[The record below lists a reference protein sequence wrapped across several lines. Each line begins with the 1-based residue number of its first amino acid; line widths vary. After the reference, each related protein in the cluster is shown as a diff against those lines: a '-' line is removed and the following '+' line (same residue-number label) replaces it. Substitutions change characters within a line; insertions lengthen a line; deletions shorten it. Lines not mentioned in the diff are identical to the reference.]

1 MLEIQTG
8 KEKISLPGPF
18 ASLSLTPRIDL
29 GQEISM
35 ASTDS
40 PNASLTPGITHW
52 REAMSSLRAG
62 VAQREFTPKVGIASG
77 IWGAAKKSR
86 SESIH
91 IGLFLTAIAREDGD
105 RRKTFI
111 VGIDLC
117 VLGCAECA
125 DDMLDRI
132 AEGVGVSRDQILFS
146 SSHTHAVPL
155 PCIHRPK
162 KDGSELIPEFRD
174 LIINKTIEAC
184 LEAASKIADVDITW
198 GYGHCDLAV
207 NRDLPCGEVEVVA
220 FNPEIPADDTLTVG
234 RVSTRNGKVIAT
246 IANYACHP
254 TTLAWE
260 NMAISPDYIGMA
272 RIIVESETK
281 APMLFLQGASGEL
294 SPRNQYS
301 GDTALADRNGAI
313 LGHAI
318 MSTLKAMQSPGYGLK
333 WNGIVESGAL
343 LGEWHEEKVTGSS
356 QAKEFRI
363 DVPVRVK
370 EMKTIEQLREEWAGI
385 DPDALEERITRAT
398 RLRIG
403 YESNA
408 EVTHPVWIWQWG
420 EAIFVAQPGEAYSY
434 IQTELRKRNPGRIIF
449 VVNLTNAPG
458 LFYLPIRS
466 AYNAPAYQAWQT
478 LLAPGCI
485 EVVTDYVDKEIKKIK

>member
-1 MLEIQTG
+1 
-8 KEKISLPGPF
+8 
-18 ASLSLTPRIDL
+18 
-29 GQEISM
+29 M

-40 PNASLTPGITHW
+40 PNATLAPSITHW

-91 IGLFLTAIAREDGD
+91 IGLFLTAIAREGADK
-105 RRKTFI
+105 RRSFI

-125 DDMLDRI
+125 DDMLEQI
-132 AEGVGVSRDQILFS
+132 AKGVGVSRDQILFT
-146 SSHTHAVPL
+146 SSHTHAVPM
-155 PCIHRPK
+155 PCLHRAK
-162 KDGSELIPEFRD
+162 KDGSELVPEFRE
-174 LIINKTIEAC
+174 LIIQKSIEAC
-184 LEAASKIADVDITW
+184 IDAASKIADVDITW

-220 FNPEIPADDTLTVG
+220 FNPEIIADDTLTVG
-234 RVSTRNGKVIAT
+234 RVSTRDGKVIAT

-272 RIIVESETK
+272 RKLVEAETG

-301 GDTALADRNGAI
+301 GDTALADKNGEI

-318 MSTLKAMQSPGYGLK
+318 ISTIKAMQSPGCGLR

-356 QAKEFRI
+356 EVKEFRI

-370 EMKTIEQLREEWAGI
+370 EWKSIEQLREEWAGI
-385 DPDALEERITRAT
+385 DPDALDERINRAT

-403 YESNA
+403 YESGA

-420 EAIFVAQPGEAYSY
+420 EAIFVAQPGEAYSF

-485 EVVTDYVDKEIKKIK
+485 ETVVDHIDKELKKIN

>member
-8 KEKISLPGPF
+8 KENISPHGPIASVRF
-18 ASLSLTPRIDL
+18 ALSIDL
-29 GQEISM
+29 GQENEM

-40 PNASLTPGITHW
+40 PNASLTPGVTHW

-62 VAQREFTPKVGIASG
+62 VSQREFTPQVGIASG
-77 IWGAAKKSR
+77 IWGASKKSR
-86 SESIH
+86 SESVH
-91 IGLFLTAIAREDGD
+91 IGLFLTAIAREGSDK
-105 RRKTFI
+105 RRSFI

-125 DDMLDRI
+125 DDMLNRI
-132 AEGVGVSRDQILFS
+132 AKGVGVSRDQILFS
-146 SSHTHAVPL
+146 SSHTHAVPM
-155 PCIHRPK
+155 PCIHRARNA
-162 KDGSELIPEFRD
+162 GSELVPDFREA
-174 LIINKTIEAC
+174 IIKNTIDAC
-184 LEAASKIADVDITW
+184 IDAASKIADVDITW

-207 NRDLPCGEVEVVA
+207 NRDLPCGSAEVVA
-220 FNPEIPADDTLTVG
+220 FNPEIIADDTVTVG
-234 RVSTRNGKVIAT
+234 RVSTRDGKIIAT

-260 NMAISPDYIGMA
+260 NMAISPDYVGMA
-272 RIIVESETK
+272 RKLVEAETG

-318 MSTLKAMQSPGYGLK
+318 ISTLKAMQSPGCGLR

-343 LGEWHEEKVTGSS
+343 LGEWHEEKVSGSS
-356 QAKEFRI
+356 QAKEIRI

-370 EMKTIEQLREEWAGI
+370 EWKSIEQLREEWAGI
-385 DPDALEERITRAT
+385 DADALEERISRAT

-403 YESNA
+403 YESGA

-458 LFYLPIRS
+458 LFYLPIRT

-485 EVVTDYVDKEIKKIK
+485 EAVTDQVDKELKKI

>member
-1 MLEIQTG
+1 
-8 KEKISLPGPF
+8 
-18 ASLSLTPRIDL
+18 
-29 GQEISM
+29 M

-40 PNASLTPGITHW
+40 PNAKLTPSVTHW

-77 IWGAAKKSR
+77 IWGASKKSR

-91 IGLFLTAIAREDGD
+91 IGLFLTAIAREGSDA
-105 RRKTFI
+105 RRSYI

-125 DDMLDRI
+125 DDMLNRI
-132 AEGVGVSRDQILFS
+132 AKGVGVSRDQILFS
-146 SSHTHAVPL
+146 SSHTHAVPM
-155 PCIHRPK
+155 PCIHRARNA
-162 KDGSELIPEFRD
+162 GSELVPDFREA
-174 LIINKTIEAC
+174 IIKNTIDACIEAG
-184 LEAASKIADVDITW
+184 SKISDVDITW

-220 FNPEIPADDTLTVG
+220 FNPEIIADDTLTVG
-234 RVSTRNGKVIAT
+234 RISTRDGKIIAT

-260 NMAISPDYIGMA
+260 NMAISPDYVGMA
-272 RIIVESETK
+272 RILVEAETK

-301 GDTALADRNGAI
+301 GDTAVADRNGAI

-318 MSTLKAMQSPGYGLK
+318 LSTLKAMQSPGCGLR

-356 QAKEFRI
+356 DAKEYRV

-370 EMKTIEQLREEWAGI
+370 EWKSIEQ
-385 DPDALEERITRAT
+385 
-398 RLRIG
+398 
-403 YESNA
+403 
-408 EVTHPVWIWQWG
+408 
-420 EAIFVAQPGEAYSY
+420 
-434 IQTELRKRNPGRIIF
+434 
-449 VVNLTNAPG
+449 
-458 LFYLPIRS
+458 
-466 AYNAPAYQAWQT
+466 
-478 LLAPGCI
+478 
-485 EVVTDYVDKEIKKIK
+485 